1 LEHKVQRLD
10 GTLGWTFSRAIPV
23 RDEHGVIVEWYGAAS
38 DITARKQAEQ
48 ALLSAEKLAVVGRLA
63 SSIAHEINNPLEAV
77 TNLLY
82 LAEQTADP
90 ETKSTLAAAQQ
101 ELQRISQ
108 IAANTLRFNRQ
119 KSLPAPMDVVD
130 TIESVLHLYEGRF
143 RQTGIQVVFE
153 KEECPRFTA
162 LGDEIRQVFVNLV
175 GNALDAMRRGG
186 VLKIRV
192 RPVTHW
198 KTGKRCVRVTFA
210 DNGHGMSL
218 ATRAQLYKPFFTT
231 KKDTGTGLGL
241 WISEEI
247 VRRHY
252 GSIRLRSSQAE
263 GSSGTTFSLL
273 FPLDAAQAASTPFEE

>member
-1 LEHKVQRLD
+1 MD

-23 RDEHGVIVEWYGAAS
+23 RDQKGNVVEWFGAAS

-90 ETKSTLAAAQQ
+90 ETKSTLIAAQE
-101 ELQRISQ
+101 ELQRVSQ

-119 KSLPAPMDVVD
+119 KLLAAPMDVVD
-130 TIESVLHLYEGRF
+130 TMQSVLNLYEGRF
-143 RQTGIQVVFE
+143 RQAGIRVTFE
-153 KEECPRFTA
+153 KQDCPRFTA

-175 GNALDAMRRGG
+175 GNALDAMKRGG
-186 VLKIRV
+186 ILKIRI

-198 KTGKRCVRVTFA
+198 KTGQPSVRVTLA
-210 DNGHGMSL
+210 DNGHGMS
-218 ATRAQLYKPFFTT
+218 AKTIAQVYKPFFTT
-231 KKDTGTGLGL
+231 KENTGTGLGL
-241 WISEEI
+241 WISEGI
-247 VRRHY
+247 VHRHH
-252 GSIRLRSSQAE
+252 GSIRLRSSEVE

-273 FPLDAAQAASTPFEE
+273 FPHDEAAGR